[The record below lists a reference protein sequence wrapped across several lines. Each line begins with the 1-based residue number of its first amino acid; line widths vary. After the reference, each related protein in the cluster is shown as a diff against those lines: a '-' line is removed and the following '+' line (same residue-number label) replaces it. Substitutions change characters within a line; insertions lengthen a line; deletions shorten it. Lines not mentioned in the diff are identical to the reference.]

1 MPKKPPKADPHSA
14 REAEKY
20 ERPIPSREFIL
31 DCLAEAG
38 VPQSFDDI
46 AQVLGLHTE
55 DELVALERRLSAMVR
70 DAQIARNR
78 RNTFG
83 LLEKMRLIPGRVIG
97 HKDGYGFL
105 TPDDGEK
112 DLFLSAREMRLVFH
126 GDRVLVR
133 EGFADKRGRREGK
146 IVEVLV
152 RNTQHLVGR
161 YFEEQGVAFVRPDNV
176 NITQDVMVQP
186 TGLAPALGSIVVV
199 EIVQYPTETKHA
211 IGRVTEVLGEHMAPG
226 MEIEVALRSHDLP
239 YQFSP
244 EVMAEIADWT
254 EEVPPSAYADR
265 EDLRALDFVTIDGED
280 ARDFDDAVYAEKTKG
295 GYKLYVAIADVSA
308 YVVPGTALDE
318 SAYERGNSV
327 YFPSRV
333 IPMLP
338 EILSNGLCSLK
349 PSVDRLAMV
358 CEMHISNAGEI
369 KQADF
374 YEAVIHSKARLTY
387 TRVAAF
393 LSGGEHDIPAP
404 LTPALSVLQGL
415 YERLRVQREERG
427 AIDFETVETQI
438 LFDDQKKIEKIVPR
452 ERNDAHR
459 LIEECMLAANESTAL
474 FLVDAKIPILY
485 RVHDQP
491 PPDKIVELREFL
503 KPLGLQLGGHD
514 SPQPKHY
521 AKLLDSIQMRD
532 DKQLLQTVL
541 LRSLSQATYSPDNM
555 GHFGLAYEAYTHF
568 TSPIRRY
575 PDLLVHRAVKALI
588 NDPHHMDSKLFNEK
602 YMTDAGAHCSR
613 TERRA
618 DDATRDV
625 TAWLKCEY
633 MQEHV
638 GGEFLGFITGITGF
652 GFFVELKDIYVEGL
666 VHISSLG
673 NDYYNYDATH
683 HTLTGER
690 TGVIYSISDQV
701 RVRVESV
708 KLDDRKIDFS
718 VIAQLTA
725 SKRTLGDSSVRER
738 RAGKPEKTA
747 DRSRDKAHGKPKRK
761 SGGKR
766 KKS

>member
-1 MPKKPPKADPHSA
+1 MPKKPKKTDPHSA

-31 DCLAEAG
+31 DCLADAG
-38 VPQSFDDI
+38 VPQSFDEI
-46 AQVLGLHTE
+46 AHALDLKTD
-55 DELVALERRLSAMVR
+55 DEYIALERRLGAMVR
-70 DAQIARNR
+70 DGQIGRNR
-78 RNTFG
+78 RNTYG
-83 LLEKMRLIPGRVIG
+83 LLEKMRLIPGRILG
-97 HKDGYGFL
+97 HKDGFGFL

-112 DLFLSAREMRLVFH
+112 DLFLSAKEMRLVFH
-126 GDRVLVR
+126 GDHVIVR
-133 EGFADKRGRREGK
+133 EGFADRRGRREGK
-146 IVEVLV
+146 IVKILEH
-152 RNTQHLVGR
+152 NTKRLVGR

-186 TGLAPALGSIVVV
+186 TGLSVPLGSIVVV
-199 EIVQYPTETKHA
+199 DLIQYPTETKHA
-211 IGRVTEVLGEHMAPG
+211 IGKVVEVLGEHMAPG

-244 EVMAEIADWT
+244 EVLAEIADWT
-254 EEVPPSAYADR
+254 EEVPASACEGR

-308 YVVPGTALDE
+308 YVKPGTALDE

-349 PSVDRLAMV
+349 PKVDRLAMV

-374 YEAVIHSKARLTY
+374 YDAVIHSKERLTY

-393 LSGGEHDIPAP
+393 LNGGEHDIPQA
-404 LTPALSVLQGL
+404 LIPAMKTLYSL
-415 YERLRVQREERG
+415 YERLRHQREQRG
-427 AIDFETVETQI
+427 AIDFETIETQI
-438 LFDDQKKIEKIVPR
+438 IFNDEKKIEKIVPR
-452 ERNDAHR
+452 ERNEAHK
-459 LIEECMLAANESTAL
+459 LIEECMLAANESVAL
-474 FLVDAKIPILY
+474 FLLHEKVPILY

-491 PPDKIVELREFL
+491 GPEKIEELREFL
-503 KPLGLQLGGHD
+503 KPLGLQLGGD
-514 SPQPKHY
+514 DNPQPKHY
-521 AKLLDSIQMRD
+521 AKLLTAIRTRE
-532 DKQLLQTVL
+532 DKHLLQMVL
-541 LRSLSQATYSPDNM
+541 LRSLSQATYSPDNL
-555 GHFGLAYEAYTHF
+555 GHFGLAYDAYTHF

-575 PDLLVHRAVKALI
+575 PDLLVHRAIKAIL
-588 NDPHHMDSKLFNEK
+588 DHHIDSEQFNEK
-602 YMTDAGAHCSR
+602 TMTAAGIHCSM

-633 MQEHV
+633 MQDNV

-666 VHISSLG
+666 VHVSSLD
-673 NDYYNYDATH
+673 NDYYQYDATH
-683 HTLTGER
+683 HTLIGER

-701 RVRVESV
+701 KVRVASV
-708 KLDDRKIDFS
+708 NLDDRKIDFS
-718 VIAQLTA
+718 IIEQVTAQ
-725 SKRTLGDSSVRER
+725 KRTLGDKNVRQRRGHSAEDNEPKSKKPAGSSKR
-738 RAGKPEKTA
+738 RRP
-747 DRSRDKAHGKPKRK
+747 S
-761 SGGKR
+761 SKR